1 MEGAVQLLWLLL
13 FVVAF
18 YLLLIRPQR
27 KRQRQLMDLQRSV
40 DVGDEVMLSA
50 GVFARVTGE
59 VDDPAA
65 GDCLLVELAPGVEVK
80 IARGAVMRVVQPPVD
95 DTDADSLGADEHP
108 HSTPHTAADPVGDPA
123 LDSPADGAAESR
135 TDENRPG

>member
-1 MEGAVQLLWLLL
+1 VEGAVQLLWLVL

-18 YLLLIRPQR
+18 WLLLIRPQR
-27 KRQRQLMDLQRSV
+27 KRQRQLMEMQGSV

-59 VDDPAA
+59 LDDPAA

-80 IARGAVMRVVQPPVD
+80 IARGAVVRVVQPPLEDHDEMVD
-95 DTDADSLGADEHP
+95 TDEVADTDATEGHHAH
-108 HSTPHTAADPVGDPA
+108 G
-123 LDSPADGAAESR
+123 LDTEVDRS
-135 TDENRPG
+135 DENRTG

>member
-1 MEGAVQLLWLLL
+1 VEGAVQLLWLLL

-18 YLLLIRPQR
+18 WLLLIRPQR
-27 KRQRQLMDLQRSV
+27 KRQRQLMDMQSSV

-59 VDDPAA
+59 LDDPAA

-80 IARGAVMRVVQPPVD
+80 VARGAVARVVQPPLD
-95 DTDADSLGADEHP
+95 DPEDTDVATGSETEEHGEPRLDTEADRS
-108 HSTPHTAADPVGDPA
+108 
-123 LDSPADGAAESR
+123 
-135 TDENRPG
+135 DENRTG